1 MRKFNNDAVNH
12 PSHYTDGKIEVI
24 DFIEDKGLGFCLGN
38 AVKYIA
44 RAGKK
49 DATKEIEDLQKAVWY
64 IERRIV
70 ELEKESNCDIE
81 DLPEFDDA
89 KIISHTSPVKIA
101 LLGEKGN
108 NKKGTLGESLEI
120 ANQCDRCSNIQRLR
134 EARAKCGTI
143 DEIIPYEDED
153 EDADWK
159 MYNDY
164 YEEKENDNASET
176 LGGWTDEDLMPKKP
190 QEAEDF
196 TKNEPIENNGQI
208 NATDKERDEFM
219 EAYEKAQLIYGILHA
234 CDPSYTWEQFLEDCK
249 QAKAELEAE
258 QEEKDYKT
266 PIM

>member
-64 IERRIV
+64 IERRIT

-81 DLPEFDDA
+81 DLSEFDDA
-89 KIISHTSPVKIA
+89 KIISHTSPVKVA
-101 LLGEKGN
+101 LLGEKDN
-108 NKKGTLGESLEI
+108 NKKSALGESLEI
-120 ANQCDRCSNIQRLR
+120 ANSNIQKLR
-134 EARAKCGTI
+134 GARAKCNTI
-143 DEIIPYEDED
+143 DEIIPYEGED

-159 MYNDY
+159 LYNDY
-164 YEEKENDNASET
+164 YEEKENCSDSDASET
-176 LGGWTDEDLMPKKP
+176 LGGWTDEDLMPKEP
-190 QEAEDF
+190 QKTEDF
-196 TKNEPIENNGQI
+196 TKNEPIENDEQI

-219 EAYEKAQLIYGILHA
+219 EALEKAKLIYGILHA
-234 CDPSYTWEQFLEDCK
+234 CDPSYTWEQFTEDCK

-258 QEEKDYKT
+258 REEKDYNT

>member
-64 IERRIV
+64 IERRIT
-70 ELEKESNCDIE
+70 ELECD
-81 DLPEFDDA
+81 
-89 KIISHTSPVKIA
+89 
-101 LLGEKGN
+101 
-108 NKKGTLGESLEI
+108 
-120 ANQCDRCSNIQRLR
+120 QCSNIQRVR
-134 EARAKCGTI
+134 GAHAKCDTI
-143 DEIIPYEDED
+143 DEIVPYEDED

-159 MYNDY
+159 LYNDY
-164 YEEKENDNASET
+164 YEEKEKCRDSDVSET
-176 LGGWTDEDLMPKKP
+176 LGGWTDEDLMPKEP

-196 TKNEPIENNGQI
+196 TKNKSVKDDEQI
-208 NATDKERDEFM
+208 NATNEERDVFM
-219 EAYEKAQLIYGILHA
+219 ETYEKAQLMYAILHA

-258 QEEKDYKT
+258 QEKKDYNT